1 MRGWGN
7 LRIFVINGP
16 NLNMLGKRP
25 ESIYGKQT
33 LDEINKS
40 LFEEANELGLQIEFY
55 QSNHEGELV
64 ETIHKAH
71 HEANG
76 IIVNLAAY
84 SHYSIA
90 LRDAIEILTIP
101 VIEVHLS
108 NIYSRE
114 DFRHKSLISPLVDG
128 VICGLG
134 PWGYKLALEAF
145 LNIAEARGLVSD
157 SS

>member
-1 MRGWGN
+1 
-7 LRIFVINGP
+7 LKIFIINGP

-25 ESIYGKQT
+25 ESIYGKLT
-33 LDEINKS
+33 LEEINNS
-40 LFEEANELGLQIEFY
+40 LSERANELGFQAEFY

-64 ETIHKAH
+64 EIIQKAH
-71 HEANG
+71 HVANG

-90 LRDAIEILTIP
+90 LRDAVEILSIP

-114 DFRHKSLISPLVDG
+114 DFRYKSLISPLADG
-128 VICGLG
+128 VICGFGPLG
-134 PWGYKLALEAF
+134 YRLALEAMKDI
-145 LNIAEARGLVSD
+145 LQ
-157 SS
+157 